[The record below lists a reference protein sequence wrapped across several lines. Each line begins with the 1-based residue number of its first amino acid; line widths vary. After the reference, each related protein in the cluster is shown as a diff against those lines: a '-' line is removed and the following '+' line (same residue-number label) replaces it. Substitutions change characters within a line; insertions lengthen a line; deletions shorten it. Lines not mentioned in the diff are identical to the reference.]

1 MVALTA
7 SFAALPLLACLL
19 PLNPE
24 HSSSLTT
31 CRVPSAMTYLYLA
44 ALLLSGLE
52 LVQAGD
58 LSLNRISATAFVRE
72 MVSQLATSHDGFP

>member
-1 MVALTA
+1 
-7 SFAALPLLACLL
+7 
-19 PLNPE
+19 
-24 HSSSLTT
+24 
-31 CRVPSAMTYLYLA
+31 MTYLYLA

-72 MVSQLATSHDGFP
+72 MVGQLATSHDGFP